1 MAAKRQL
8 ESIVKR
14 SILEFL
20 VLQYPRGTFW
30 INRNS
35 AVFDKSRGVFIK
47 PKGKF
52 ELPGVSDIFGLLD
65 GTLIALEVKTP
76 ENKKRPP
83 EQVNFI
89 ELVKSH
95 GHCAGFVTSIE
106 DAKLLIE
113 GFIAKK
119 EFSQNRKV

>member
-8 ESIVKR
+8 ESLIKR

-20 VLQYPRGTFW
+20 ILQYPRGAFW

-35 AVFDKSRGVFIK
+35 AAFDKSRGVFIK

-52 ELPGVSDIFGLLD
+52 EIAGVSDIFGLLD
-65 GTLIALEVKTP
+65 GVFIAIEVKTP

-95 GHCAGFVTSIE
+95 GHCAGFVTSID
-106 DAKLLIE
+106 DAKDLIE
-113 GFIAKK
+113 SYFTNKK
-119 EFSQNRKV
+119 